1 MPDPDFNALR
11 TALLR
16 RGIAPRHATRVSEEM
31 RDHFEDLVEEFEAC
45 GMDDTRSLAAES
57 LGSQD
62 DIVAA
67 TVAHPELRSWAFR
80 YPRAALVFY
89 PLACAAALP
98 AAPVIAGI
106 QNAPL
111 LARWGAS
118 LLAAGVFTTA
128 LLLLLQL
135 SILFG

>member
-1 MPDPDFNALR
+1 MPDPDFKALR
-11 TALLR
+11 AALLR

-31 RDHFEDLVEEFEAC
+31 RDHFEDLVEEFETC
-45 GMDDTRSLAAES
+45 GMENARSCAADA

-67 TVAHPELRSWAFR
+67 AAAHRELRSWAFR
-80 YPRAALVFY
+80 YPRAARVIY
-89 PLACAAALP
+89 PLACVAALP

-118 LLAAGVFTTA
+118 LLVAGVFTTA

>member
-1 MPDPDFNALR
+1 MPDPDFDALR
-11 TALLR
+11 DALLA
-16 RGIAPRHATRVSEEM
+16 RGVASRHAVRVSEEM
-31 RDHFEDLVEEFEAC
+31 RDHFEDLVEEFESRGVPDAHAAA
-45 GMDDTRSLAAES
+45 GEALGTRES
-57 LGSQD
+57 
-62 DIVAA
+62 IVKAVSA
-67 TVAHPELRSWAFR
+67 RPELRSWAYR
-80 YPRAALVFY
+80 YPRVARVVY

-118 LLAAGVFTTA
+118 LLAAGAFTAA
-128 LLLLLQL
+128 LFLLLQL